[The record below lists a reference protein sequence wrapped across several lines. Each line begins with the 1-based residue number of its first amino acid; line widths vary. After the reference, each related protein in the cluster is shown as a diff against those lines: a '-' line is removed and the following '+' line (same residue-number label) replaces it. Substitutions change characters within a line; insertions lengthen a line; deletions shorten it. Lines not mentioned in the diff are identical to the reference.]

1 MRRGLPLPVLR
12 TFVLAAV
19 AVVAST
25 YALVRYYT
33 HPRPPM
39 LVPAP
44 PPSESSSPGE
54 IPVPDF
60 EDAGP

>member
-1 MRRGLPLPVLR
+1 MRRGFPLPVLR
-12 TFVLAAV
+12 TFMLAAV

-39 LVPAP
+39 VITVPAP
-44 PPSESSSPGE
+44 SSSSDE
-54 IPVPDF
+54 IAVPEL